1 MTTLLLLRHGFSTSN
16 EDGTLTGQIDVP
28 LTPLGVLQGEAACR
42 YIHENYKV
50 DALYSSDLSRAVDTV
65 RPLSMLTNLPITTD
79 PDLREM
85 DCVTWSGAIVSSLVA
100 RYGDAYHTWVNASD
114 AVTPEGGE
122 AWSALARRAFN
133 AVVRIAEREEGRTAV
148 IATHGGT
155 IKALRGA
162 YLGIPTDAWREKLPF
177 APNASLTVVTYEKG
191 MFTERCIIDD
201 YLGALKTEMPK
212 GI

>member
-1 MTTLLLLRHGFSTSN
+1 MTTLLFLRHGFSTSN

-65 RPLSMLTNLPITTD
+65 RLLSALTNLPITTD

-85 DCVTWSGAIVSSLVA
+85 DCGTWSGALVSSLVA
-100 RYGDAYHTWVNASD
+100 RYGDAYHMWANASD

-122 AWSALARRAFN
+122 SWSALARRALC
-133 AVVRIAEREEGRTAV
+133 AASRIAETENGKTVV

-162 YLGIPTDAWREKLPF
+162 YLGIPTEEWREKLPF
-177 APNASLTVVTYEKG
+177 APNASVTVVVYEDG
-191 MFTERCIIDD
+191 GFQEVGITDN
-201 YLGALKTEMPK
+201 YLGNLRTEMPK